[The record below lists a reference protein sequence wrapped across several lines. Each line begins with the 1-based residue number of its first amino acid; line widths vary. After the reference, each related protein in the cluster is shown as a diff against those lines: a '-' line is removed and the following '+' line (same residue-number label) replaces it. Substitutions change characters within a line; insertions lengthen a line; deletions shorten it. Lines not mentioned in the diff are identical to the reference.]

1 MSPGVTTLP
10 VASMRVAPFGTATLV
25 PTAAMRPSRI
35 STVAFSSF
43 GPDTGYT
50 VPPVMA
56 IVWRV
61 STQPLLPPAHRGN
74 GFRLVRR
81 VGFALAHA
89 AGVLVPLR
97 QALPPKGV
105 RPP

>member
-10 VASMRVAPFGTATLV
+10 AASMRVAPFGTATLV

-56 IVWRV
+56 MVWASRN
-61 STQPLLPPAHRGN
+61 AIM
-74 GFRLVRR
+74 
-81 VGFALAHA
+81 A
-89 AGVLVPLR
+89 APGPE
-97 QALPPKGV
+97 
-105 RPP
+105 